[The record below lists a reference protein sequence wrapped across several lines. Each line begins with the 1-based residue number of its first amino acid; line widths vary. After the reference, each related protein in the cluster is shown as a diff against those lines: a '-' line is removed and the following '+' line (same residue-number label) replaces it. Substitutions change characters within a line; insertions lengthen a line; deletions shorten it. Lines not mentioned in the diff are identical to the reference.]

1 MNNREPLRMRD
12 IFNDNQQLIH
22 VNRPIYYDGIR
33 VVGQPQ
39 RPSADELVFNL
50 MNGEEHSIFLEEF
63 DPEQV
68 LENMTIDPLIPKVSP
83 AAEDNTH
90 IGAGK
95 KRRRTRKHKKYSKKT
110 RKYRKKSRRHSRR

>member
-12 IFNDNQQLIH
+12 IFNDEQQLIP

-68 LENMTIDPLIPKVSP
+68 LEDMTIDPLIPKVSP
-83 AAEDNTH
+83 AAVDNKH
-90 IGAGK
+90 MGAGK
-95 KRRRTRKHKKYSKKT
+95 KRRRTRKYKNHSKKT

>member
-39 RPSADELVFNL
+39 RPGADELVFNL
-50 MNGEEHSIFLEEF
+50 INGEERSIFLEEF

-68 LENMTIDPLIPKVSP
+68 LEDMTIDPLIQKVSP
-83 AAEDNTH
+83 AAVDNTH
-90 IGAGK
+90 MGAGK
-95 KRRRTRKHKKYSKKT
+95 KRRKTRKHKNHSK
-110 RKYRKKSRRHSRR
+110 KYRKKSRRHSRR